1 MNATNA
7 SRSAIQEICKILGTM
22 PDTALAS
29 APIDKLA
36 LPEGLFDEKTPLH
49 SGTVIDN
56 ILPIIVTKTENCDEY
71 VIVDGCKRFL
81 ALKKNN
87 AKECIGVVFSKVLDL
102 KSIGLLRIALNT
114 GRPLHIREK
123 LLFFKWLLENYSG
136 ELGESLLAEA
146 GLLSFELKPLS
157 ACDEDIIDAVAEDR
171 INIRNAEDFSLLDKP
186 DRKAFLEIFKD
197 MKLSQQTQ
205 HEFLEWLPEI
215 AFSRDVSVSDLLRSK
230 EMTGTM
236 NDATLNAPQK
246 IEAVRDLLH
255 SWKYPASSDAL
266 KSWKQTAAAT
276 SRAVVE
282 NEPSSQVVFMPS
294 PAFEKN
300 RLEIR
305 ISIGHARAA
314 KEIFGRLSQIPQSTW
329 AHLIY
334 PVED

>member
-1 MNATNA
+1 MNVTNV

-29 APIDKLA
+29 APIEKLA

-56 ILPIIVTKTENCDEY
+56 ILPIIVAKTENCDRY

-87 AKECIGVVFSKVLDL
+87 AKKCMGVVFSKVLDL
-102 KSIGLLRIALNT
+102 QSIGLLRIALNT
-114 GRPLHIREK
+114 GRPMHNREK
-123 LLFFKWLLENYSG
+123 LSFFKWLLENYSG

-157 ACDEDIIDAVAEDR
+157 ACDDDIIDAVAEDR
-171 INIRNAEDFSLLDKP
+171 INIRNAEDFSLLAKP

-205 HEFLEWLPEI
+205 HEFLEWLQEI
-215 AFSRDVSVSDLLRSK
+215 AFSRGIPMSDLLQSK
-230 EMTGTM
+230 EITGIM

-255 SWKYPASSDAL
+255 SWKYPAYSGAL
-266 KSWKQTAAAT
+266 KTWKQTAAAT
-276 SRAVVE
+276 SRAVLE
-282 NEPSSQVVFMPS
+282 NEPSSRVVFMPS

-300 RLEIR
+300 KLEIR
-305 ISIGHARAA
+305 ISIAHARAA
-314 KEIFGRLSQIPQSTW
+314 KEVFEGLSKIPQSTW
-329 AHLIY
+329 AKLIY
-334 PVED
+334 PAED